1 MFARL
6 RTPEAKLKDG
16 MNLNRYVRPFPT
28 ELVEGIIF
36 STKNIIAIMHWM
48 KLIKKAPTW
57 AFP

>member
-1 MFARL
+1 
-6 RTPEAKLKDG
+6 